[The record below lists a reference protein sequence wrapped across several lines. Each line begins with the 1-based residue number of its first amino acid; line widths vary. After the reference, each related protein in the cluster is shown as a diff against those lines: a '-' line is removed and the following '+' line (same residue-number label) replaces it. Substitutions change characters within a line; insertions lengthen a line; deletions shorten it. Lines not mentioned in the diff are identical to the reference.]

1 MKDKYIF
8 KGTATDSY
16 DKNLGYYELATYA
29 ASRKRAIN
37 NFKYQ
42 IKKIL
47 GLNASYAI
55 YISES
60 CVRLAY
66 LPEHSPNICHMI
78 DDSLQGALTSDIQR
92 CEICGTPLTDS
103 GRCPKC
109 DDGEEDY

>member
-1 MKDKYIF
+1 MKDKYTF

-29 ASRKRAIN
+29 DNRKRAIN

-47 GLNASYAI
+47 GLNAGYTI

-60 CVRLAY
+60 CVSLAY
-66 LPEHSPNICHMI
+66 LPEHSPNISHMFDNSTHAAAMTEI
-78 DDSLQGALTSDIQR
+78 RR
-92 CEICGTPLTDS
+92 CDVCGTPLTDS
-103 GRCPKC
+103 GTCPKC